1 MRSHTIELSEETYAM
16 LLKQAARLQMTPED
30 VLERVLA
37 NDPLVLTDDI
47 DQDTPRLD
55 EPAATAEALAAV
67 QRLSTLFA
75 DVSIHNIEAILD
87 DPMLALENSTLLD
100 SAL

>member
-1 MRSHTIELSEETYAM
+1 MTARTVQLSEKTYA
-16 LLKQAARLQMTPED
+16 LLLRQAARLQMTPED

-37 NDPLVLTDDI
+37 NDLLVLTDDI